1 MFGWLVSQ
9 LIDVC
14 FVSVIEKM
22 PSNSSKDDNELQLLR
37 KQLSEEKLKKEQV
50 RQPMFNCLVISLCL
64 CICLSVN
71 NIITLSHTYV

>member
-9 LIDVC
+9 LINVC
-14 FVSVIEKM
+14 FVTVIEKM
-22 PSNSSKDDNELQLLR
+22 SSNSSKDDNELQLLR

-50 RQPMFNCLVISLCL
+50 RQLMFNCLVISLCL
-64 CICLSVN
+64 CICLFVN